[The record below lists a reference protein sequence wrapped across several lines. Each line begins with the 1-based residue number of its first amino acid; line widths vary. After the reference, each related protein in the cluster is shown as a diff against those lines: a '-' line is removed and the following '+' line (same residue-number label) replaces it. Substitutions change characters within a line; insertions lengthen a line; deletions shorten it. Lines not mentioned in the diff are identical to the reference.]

1 MAVVPKIERTE
12 TDRLRTERMSLE
24 EYLTLPEPTFAEWVE
39 GEVTYLSATEAHQAL
54 SGFLAPIMRFLAEE
68 HDLGIVM
75 TAPYAV
81 KFDFRP
87 SVREPDVMFI
97 AKENADRVT
106 MPFAVGAMDIAVE
119 IISPDSQ
126 TRDRREKFAE
136 YAKAGVREYWM
147 VDYERQEAEF
157 FRLNEAGVYET
168 IPVDADGVFHSD
180 VLPGFRI
187 KVEWLWQKPLPKLR
201 FVLRFLGL
209 I

>member
-1 MAVVPKIERTE
+1 
-12 TDRLRTERMSLE
+12 MSLE
-24 EYLTLPEPTFAEWVE
+24 EYLALPEPTFAEWVD

-54 SGFLAPIMRFLAEE
+54 SQLLAGVMQFLAEE

-87 SVREPDVMFI
+87 SVREPDVMFV

-106 MPFAVGAMDIAVE
+106 MQFATGAMDIAVE

-126 TRDRREKFAE
+126 TRDRREKFTE

-157 FRLNEAGVYET
+157 FRLNAEGVYET
-168 IPVDADGVFHSD
+168 IPVDADGVFHSE

-187 KVEWLWQKPLPKLR
+187 RVEWLWQKPLPKLS

>member
-1 MAVVPKIERTE
+1 MAVVPKTEKTE
-12 TDRLRTERMSLE
+12 TGRLRTERMSLE
-24 EYLTLPEPTFAEWVE
+24 EYLALPEPTFAEWVD

-54 SGFLAPIMRFLAEE
+54 SQLLSGVMQFLAEE

-87 SVREPDVMFI
+87 SVREPDVMFV

-106 MPFAVGAMDIAVE
+106 MPFATGAMDIAVE

-126 TRDRREKFAE
+126 ARDRREKFAE

-157 FRLNEAGVYET
+157 FRLNKEGVYET
-168 IPVDADGVFHSD
+168 IPVDADGVFRSE

-187 KVEWLWQKPLPKLR
+187 KVEWLWQKPLPKLS